1 MEKNSKQKSQK
12 ELRAEDELLDSDLK
26 KAEIFIDL
34 GLKMGLNPEEIAQM
48 AKDAVK
54 NVVQEVLDEDK
65 ENKDPK
71 DNDENSELDQAMAAW
86 EITSELAEEFLSF
99 IIGESADNPE

>member
-1 MEKNSKQKSQK
+1 MEKNSKQKSLK

-48 AKDAVK
+48 AKDA
-54 NVVQEVLDEDK
+54 
-65 ENKDPK
+65 
-71 DNDENSELDQAMAAW
+71 
-86 EITSELAEEFLSF
+86 
-99 IIGESADNPE
+99 

>member
-1 MEKNSKQKSQK
+1 M
-12 ELRAEDELLDSDLK
+12 
-26 KAEIFIDL
+26 
-34 GLKMGLNPEEIAQM
+34 
-48 AKDAVK
+48 
-54 NVVQEVLDEDK
+54 QEVLDEDK

-71 DNDENSELDQAMAAW
+71 DNDESSELDQAMAAW